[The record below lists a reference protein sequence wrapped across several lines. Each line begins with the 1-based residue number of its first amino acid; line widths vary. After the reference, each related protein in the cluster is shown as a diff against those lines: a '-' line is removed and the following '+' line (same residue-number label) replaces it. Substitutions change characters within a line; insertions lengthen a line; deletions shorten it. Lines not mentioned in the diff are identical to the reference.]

1 MTDDDRPTTRQ
12 RVLDAALRCFAR
24 DGFHGAS
31 MQQICAEAGVSP
43 GALYRYF
50 RSKDDLIVAL
60 VEADREHALAMLHAA
75 LDRADP
81 RDGLRALVVA
91 AAADLRDPDRMAMRL
106 EVSAEAAR
114 NPRAREAVL
123 SLYHAAIGVIAAHI
137 ADGQDRGVYGRHL
150 PAESLARLLMAL
162 GDGIGC
168 WCALEEPTA
177 PEALQDAMR
186 QAVERL
192 LLPNLPDSPC

>member
-81 RDGLRALVVA
+81 RDGLRALVGA
-91 AAADLRDPDRMAMRL
+91 AAADLQDPDRMAMRL

-123 SLYHAAIGVIAAHI
+123 ELYRAAIAVIAAHI
-137 ADGQDRGVYGRHL
+137 AKGQALGVYGTHL
-150 PAESLARLLMAL
+150 PADALARLLIAL
-162 GDGIGC
+162 GDGVGC
-168 WCALEEPTA
+168 WCALEAPAEP
-177 PEALQDAMR
+177 ESLMDAMQ

-192 LLPNLPDSPC
+192 LLPQPLSKA

>member
-1 MTDDDRPTTRQ
+1 MTDEDRRNTRQ

-24 DGFHGAS
+24 EGFHGAS
-31 MQQICAEAGVSP
+31 MQSICVDAAVSP

-60 VEADREHALAMLHAA
+60 VEADREQALAMLHHA

-81 RDGLRALVVA
+81 RDGLRALVAGA
-91 AAADLRDPDRMAMRL
+91 AEDLRDPDRIAMRM

-114 NPRAREAVL
+114 NPRAR
-123 SLYHAAIGVIAAHI
+123 AAVIALNEAAVAVIASHI
-137 ADGQDRGVYGRHL
+137 AAGQATGVYGSHSS
-150 PAESLARLLMAL
+150 ADMLARLLIAL
-162 GDGIGC
+162 GDGVGY
-168 WCALEEPTA
+168 WCLLDAPANPAALHD
-177 PEALQDAMR
+177 ALL

-192 LLPNLPDSPC
+192 LQPAPASIP